1 MVATIRAR
9 LFALVSV
16 ALLPAVAIIVYDQYL
31 FRQQVFRQIQE
42 DAFREVSLIAQQIDA
57 QVRATGRQCGLVA
70 RLPGIQRL
78 DATSGAVLAELL
90 RESPYY
96 INLALADAS
105 GRIVSSALP
114 FSGDLTVRD
123 RVFFRRA
130 VENRAFAVGEFYRS
144 PISPRTGLNMG
155 CPLFAGNGTVR
166 GVLWASLGLDWTSEL
181 LDAAQLGPEAVLL
194 ILDRRG
200 TVLLRSIEPDRWVG
214 RTVDA
219 TEVFSKTAQLTAG
232 TIITRGV
239 DGVERLYAFTQVK
252 TGEQD
257 VDAFISIGIPTAAAE
272 QTAWAA
278 LGRNLGLLLL
288 GAVGC
293 FLLAW
298 LAADRFFLRETRA
311 LLGTARRMKKGD
323 LRARTGLPDGRGELR
338 EVARALDSGLE
349 ALAAAQVGMA
359 EAKAAA
365 EAANRAKSAF
375 LAVMS
380 HEIRT
385 PMNAIINMTGLALD
399 APLPPREQRYV
410 SVAHG
415 SARTLL
421 AIINDILDF
430 SKIEAGKFDLEEAP
444 FSVRA
449 VLDDVAETF
458 RAKVLEQPVDLITLV
473 APDVPDW
480 LLGDALRVRQV
491 LTNLVGNA
499 FKFTARGEVAV
510 TVTAAAD
517 APAADAPASHS
528 RIRLTCRVRDT
539 GIGIPAEQQGLLFE
553 AFSQADTST
562 SRKYGGTGLGL
573 AISRRLARMMGGDL
587 TVESTAGAGST
598 FTFTAALGVAEA
610 GGARVVARL
619 HPEPLVREYRGVK
632 ALLAEDNEA
641 NQMVAVE
648 LLSRLGVELEIAG
661 NGREA
666 VEMARADPARYS
678 CILMDMQMPE
688 VDGLS
693 ATRMLRADAAFDG
706 VPIIAMTANA
716 MQADLD
722 ACLAAGMNDW
732 ITKPIDREVL
742 ASTLRKWLPE
752 SARVTGAGAPDG
764 APSPGQGA
772 EAEDSPAIDGVNV
785 AGALARLGI
794 GFDALRRMLIR
805 FADGQAGTV
814 ADLRTA
820 VDAGDR
826 DHAARHAHALAGAAG
841 NLGADTLRDAA
852 KALEQAARAGGR
864 ELDGLA
870 RRVEDLAAVV
880 FHSIAAMPPAAPAA
894 REAAPAAPADP
905 AVLRRAL
912 LVLREALEHA
922 DPEATANALATLT
935 SLPLP
940 DHVRTVLARTR
951 ALADDYQFDDAGAGV
966 GALLTRMT
974 TEAET

>member
-9 LFALVSV
+9 LFALVSA
-16 ALLPAVAIIVYDQYL
+16 ALLPAVAIIAYDQYL

-70 RLPGIQRL
+70 RLPGIRRM
-78 DATSGAVLAELL
+78 DAASSAVLAELM

-96 INLALADAS
+96 INLAIADTA
-105 GRIVSSALP
+105 GRIVASALP
-114 FSGDLTVRD
+114 FSGDLSLRD
-123 RVFFRRA
+123 GAFFTRA
-130 VENRAFAVGEFYRS
+130 VDTRAFAVGAFYRS

-155 CPLFAGNGTVR
+155 CPLLDGDGAVR
-166 GVLWASLGLDWTSEL
+166 GVLWASLGLDWTAAL
-181 LDAAQLGPEAVLL
+181 LDAANLGPDAVLL
-194 ILDRRG
+194 ILDRSG
-200 TVLLRSIEPDRWVG
+200 TVLMRSIEPDRWVG

-219 TEVFSKTAQLTAG
+219 AEVFRKTASTSSG
-232 TIITRGV
+232 TTITRGV
-239 DGVERLYAFTQVK
+239 DGVERLYAFSQVK

-257 VDAFISIGIPTAAAE
+257 ADALLSIGIPTATAE
-272 QTAWAA
+272 QAAWAA

-288 GAVGC
+288 GAAGC
-293 FLLAW
+293 FGLAW

-311 LLGTARRMKKGD
+311 LLGAARRMKQGD
-323 LRARTGLPDGRGELR
+323 LKARTGLPEGRGELR
-338 EVARALDSGLE
+338 EVARALDLGLE
-349 ALAAAQVGMA
+349 ALAAAQAGMA

-399 APLPPREQRYV
+399 APLPPREQQYV

-430 SKIEAGKFDLEEAP
+430 SKIEAGKLDLEEAP

-458 RAKVLEQPVDLITLV
+458 RAKVLEQPVELITLV

-510 TVTAAAD
+510 AVTAAAD
-517 APAADAPASHS
+517 APAAGAPSTGG

-539 GIGIPAEQQGLLFE
+539 GIGIPPEQQGLLFG
-553 AFSQADTST
+553 AFIQADTST

-610 GGARVVARL
+610 GGARVVTRR

-648 LLSRLGVELEIAG
+648 LLSRLGIELEIAG

-666 VEMARADPARYS
+666 VEMARADPARYV

-688 VDGLS
+688 VDGIS
-693 ATRMLRADAAFDG
+693 ATRMLRAEAAFDG
-706 VPIIAMTANA
+706 LPIIAMTANA

-732 ITKPIDREVL
+732 ITKPIDRAVL

-752 SARVTGAGAPDG
+752 WARVDGTGALDG
-764 APSPGQGA
+764 APPPDQPKGA
-772 EAEDSPAIDGVNV
+772 EAAPAIDGINV

-794 GFDALRRMLIR
+794 GFEALRRMLVR

-814 ADLRTA
+814 AALRAA
-820 VDAGDR
+820 VDAGDG
-826 DHAARHAHALAGAAG
+826 DLAARHAHALAGAAG
-841 NLGADTLRDAA
+841 NLGADALREAA
-852 KALEQAARAGGR
+852 KALERAARGGER
-864 ELDGLA
+864 ELDGPA
-870 RRVEDLAAVV
+870 RRVEDFAAVV
-880 FHSIAAMPPAAPAA
+880 FRSIAAIRPAAPAA
-894 REAAPAAPADP
+894 PEAAPAAPADP

-922 DPEATANALATLT
+922 DPEATANALAALT

-940 DHVRTVLARTR
+940 DHVRTVLVRTR

-966 GALLTRMT
+966 GGLLTRMT